1 MALPL
6 VPLIGAVQAIT
17 GLFKGNKAAA
27 DAKRLRASRKAF
39 QTSDEVYD
47 IVNQTENK
55 AQTGF
60 DPATMQY
67 LDTQID
73 NTTAAGLGTAARLGA
88 NPNDLSAILDQ
99 SLMASMKVG
108 ADNAT
113 MQMENFSKYLGAE
126 QLLANNLDAEWAS
139 QQGMI
144 KDDLQAAGQAR
155 QEATAQI
162 GAGIS
167 NTIAGISA
175 IETEK
180 LYKERTDAIKKGGVL
195 DAGGALQAIQPVTPT
210 TIPAV
215 APAAT
220 TTTTIPSQL
229 PNSSVSALVTPTQRP
244 RSRVMGVDSSGNL
257 IYNNQPYT
265 GNF

>member
-6 VPLIGAVQAIT
+6 VPVIGAVQAIT
-17 GLFKGNKAAA
+17 GLFKGNKAAN

-39 QTSDEVYD
+39 KTSDEVYD
-47 IVNQTENK
+47 IVNASENR

-60 DPATMQY
+60 NPATLQY

-99 SLMASMKVG
+99 SLMASFKVG
-108 ADNAT
+108 AEDAT

-139 QQGMI
+139 AQGMI

-162 GAGIS
+162 GNGIS
-167 NTIAGISA
+167 NVIAGISA
-175 IETEK
+175 SETAK
-180 LYKERTDAIKKGGVL
+180 LYKERTDALSGNNNT
-195 DAGGALQAIQPVTPT
+195 AGLPANQPYTPT
-210 TIPAV
+210 VIGAS

-220 TTTTIPSQL
+220 TTIPNQL
-229 PNSSVSALVTPTQRP
+229 SNNAVAELVTPLQQRG
-244 RSRVMGVDSSGNL
+244 RRRVMGVDSSGNL